1 MSVREAEGAGS
12 AVRRVLRGAGIVA
25 AVAFVALLAYGLTT
39 RSTDTTIDESLARG
53 QAVAPPP
60 FSLPPLASGRP
71 EGAAGAAWRR
81 AAADGRVRL
90 DELRGTPLVVNF
102 WASWCDP
109 CRAEARVLESA
120 QRRLLAARAG
130 TVLGA
135 TYDDA
140 PPDSL
145 RFVREFHLTY
155 PNVRDVGTRLA
166 HGYGTHSLPET
177 FVIDRRGRI
186 VAISRGQI
194 SARFLDDALR
204 EAGA

>member
-1 MSVREAEGAGS
+1 MVKRS
-12 AVRRVLRGAGIVA
+12 AAPVVVIAVVA
-25 AVAFVALLAYGLTT
+25 AALVALLVYGVVQRTSSSTLDDAVRKHELPAAPGAQRRLPVLAGSGT
-39 RSTDTTIDESLARG
+39 RSLADYKG
-53 QAVAPPP
+53 Q
-60 FSLPPLASGRP
+60 
-71 EGAAGAAWRR
+71 
-81 AAADGRVRL
+81 
-90 DELRGTPLVVNF
+90 VVVLNF

-109 CRAEARVLESA
+109 CRAEARVLEAA